1 MSRVRVCFDSNIFC
15 RGILAQWGAPKAVLI
30 LAASGLFDLILL
42 EPVIDEVEG
51 VLASYGRAIND
62 FHKLLQLCR
71 VTRIRSPSKEE
82 LAEHTYLLPYLR
94 HLNDLPVIVSAIF
107 ASPDWFLSDNVYHF
121 SQELADV
128 TEIKI
133 VSSIEFL
140 RQVIIPR

>member
-1 MSRVRVCFDSNIFC
+1 MSRVKVCPDSNIFC

-30 LAASGLFDLILL
+30 LAASGLFDLVLL

-51 VLASYGRAIND
+51 VLTPYGKAIDD
-62 FHKLLQLCR
+62 FHKLLRLCR
-71 VTRIRSPSKEE
+71 TTRVRSPSREE
-82 LAEHTYLLPYLR
+82 LAEHEHLLPYLR

-107 ASPDWFLSDNVYHF
+107 ASPDWFLSDNVDHF
-121 SQELADV
+121 SQELADM

-140 RQVIIPR
+140 RQLIIPR